1 MILFSEEK
9 LSFSGK
15 KTNSKPCIC
24 KASVAQR
31 RVTQGLTVGLISS
44 KNIEM
49 GIEWFMVNMISLLLQ
64 NWAAGSS
71 IRDAKAVIPLFLDKH
86 REPENLE
93 WTVFG

>member
-1 MILFSEEK
+1 M
-9 LSFSGK
+9 
-15 KTNSKPCIC
+15 
-24 KASVAQR
+24 
-31 RVTQGLTVGLISS
+31 TQGLTVGLISS